1 MTLAEVRER
10 IRLIDEDLVALIAK
24 RTEMAKYVIEAKKQE
39 GISVNVEN
47 QNEVVLSR
55 VADMATELG
64 IDGGSVRRVYEILIQ
79 MSIER
84 QHELCG
90 EGNLP

>member
-24 RTEMAKYVIEAKKQE
+24 RTGMAKDVIDAKKQE
-39 GISVNVEN
+39 GVSVNVEN

-64 IDGGSVRRVYEILIQ
+64 IDAGSVRKIYEVLIR

-84 QHELCG
+84 QHEYCG